1 MKLKNLNCD
10 ESQTAQIGMLEI
22 LSFIQWVNLL
32 QPFSKYARHQQVSI
46 YNHSFLTIFQF
57 NDCKEILFIWLHASK
72 MAVAVWFNAFIIGF
86 PASVFWWNSK
96 SQMAIKLKNS
106 SCDDTQ
112 KLKSWWNSK
121 TEIVMKL
128 KNSNCDKTQI
138 LTKLKNSNF
147 DKTHTQIVMNLKNS
161 NSDETQKLKLW

>member
-96 SQMAIKLKNS
+96 SQMAIKLKK
-106 SCDDTQ
+106 TQ
-112 KLKSWWNSK
+112 V
-121 TEIVMKL
+121 VMIL
-128 KNSNCDKTQI
+128 KNSNR
-138 LTKLKNSNF
+138 
-147 DKTHTQIVMNLKNS
+147 
-161 NSDETQKLKLW
+161 DETQKLKLWWNSKTQIVTKLKSWQNSKTQILTKLTLKLWWISKTQILMKLKN